1 MKNKKILIIITLSIA
16 LNSFS
21 QQLNDVKKSEIVQNL
36 NAPTKI
42 WVNGF
47 WEIQKNG
54 TKHWKKGYWFY
65 EERSFQRQSELL
77 KLKTTNRPKA

>member
-1 MKNKKILIIITLSIA
+1 MKTKIILIASLMT

-21 QQLNDVKKSEIVQNL
+21 QQLNDVKKRNIVQNL

-42 WVNGF
+42 WIDGF

-54 TKHWKKGYWFY
+54 TKKWKKGHWIC

-77 KLKTTNRPKA
+77 KAKTTNRPKA